1 MKPRSLLYFLAAT
14 AALAQTAARPQ
25 PVKTW
30 VDPNHSE
37 PPGMHY
43 RTFQSR
49 LAGGEVSYMIHLP
62 PDYETNPARRYPVMY
77 WLHGYSANPRAGAM
91 FVNPLDDAIRR
102 GKAPAMIVVMVN
114 GVAASYYR
122 DSLDGKWPVESVIIK
137 ELIPHIDQTYR
148 TLAGRETRAV
158 EGFSMGGYGAAHL
171 GFKHPELFSVITIGS
186 GALTDSDQFGS
197 GPGQKNGGKS
207 MMSRAPK
214 SYFEENDLATII
226 RRNADA
232 IRGRT
237 LIRMTVGSDDGLLP
251 NNQALH
257 EFLTQLKIE
266 HEYEVIPGVGHDSGR
281 IYRILGDRAY
291 ALYLKA
297 WASK

>member
-1 MKPRSLLYFLAAT
+1 MKPSLLYLLAT
-14 AALAQTAARPQ
+14 AVAVAQTRPQ
-25 PVKTW
+25 PIKTW
-30 VDPNHSE
+30 IDPDHSE
-37 PPGMHY
+37 PQGMHY
-43 RTFQSR
+43 RTFHSQ
-49 LAGGEVSYMIHLP
+49 LAGSDVSYLIHLP
-62 PDYETNPARRYPVMY
+62 PDYETNSSRRYPVMY
-77 WLHGYSANPRAGAM
+77 WLHGYSANPRAGGM

-148 TLAGRETRAV
+148 TLAARETRAV

-171 GFKHPELFSVITIGS
+171 GFKHPDLFGIVTIGS
-186 GALTDSDQFGS
+186 GALTDSKEFGS
-197 GPGQKNGGKS
+197 GPGQQGGKS
-207 MMSRAPK
+207 VMSRAPK
-214 SYFEENDLATII
+214 AYFEENDLATII

-232 IRGRT
+232 IRGKT
-237 LIRMTVGSDDGLLP
+237 LIRMTVGSDDGLFP

-257 EFLTQLKIE
+257 KFLTQLKIE
-266 HEYEVIPGVGHDSGR
+266 HEYEVIPGVGHDSSR

-291 ALYLKA
+291 ALYLRAFK
-297 WASK
+297 